1 MKVTDALSMSFFQ
14 ISDKWYLFAYMVTY
28 VTPKQKFGMFR
39 NVQKFGQ
46 KSLQVEFKLEK
57 GFQKNQ

>member
-39 NVQKFGQ
+39 NVKVWTKKFTGRI
-46 KSLQVEFKLEK
+46 
-57 GFQKNQ
+57 